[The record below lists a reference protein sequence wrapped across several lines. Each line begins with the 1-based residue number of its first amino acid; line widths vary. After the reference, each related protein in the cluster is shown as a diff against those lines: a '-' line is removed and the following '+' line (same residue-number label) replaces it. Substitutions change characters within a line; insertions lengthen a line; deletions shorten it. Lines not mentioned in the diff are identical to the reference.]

1 MSDNVIILGAG
12 FSYDAGIPLL
22 GGFVEKMWEY
32 AARRAQ
38 NGTPLS
44 SSDLEIFEDAIKV
57 KNELDSYHG
66 RAVFDDRNIEDILSI
81 LSFNVLGGGKG
92 DKDKLNKINRAIART
107 IELSCSVTHPGV
119 PRSSK
124 SQAIKTGPDIY
135 RNFWRHLF
143 QYANDGAQM
152 PTIIT
157 FNYDLVLERAL
168 LQLLI
173 GTNYD
178 NYQNQLP
185 FNSFEIQY
193 YHDRVP
199 SLCYAASYASYTDS
213 DFKHKTGT
221 VLAPLEGKQVAKHF
235 NIEILKLHGSL
246 NFPKPRVKFDDGVY
260 NFAAAL
266 DDPQILPPIS
276 NKMAGNTSDDAWR
289 IALQRLREAK
299 NVVIVGYS
307 LPRTDIYMQYFLKAA
322 LGPNMDL
329 NKIFV
334 FDPVLYG
341 NSQENKDMRSRYQ
354 ECFASQLH
362 NRIYFNLDGGQIG
375 SPELYGTAAQFVQ
388 VLGKTPDRILF

>member
-1 MSDNVIILGAG
+1 MTNNVIILGAG
-12 FSYDAGIPLL
+12 FSHDAGIPLL
-22 GGFVEKMWEY
+22 GGFVERMWEF

-38 NGTPLS
+38 NGNPLD

-92 DKDKLNKINRAIART
+92 DKEKLNKINRAIART

-119 PRSSK
+119 PSSGN
-124 SQAIKTGPDIY
+124 SQVVKTGPDIY
-135 RNFWRHLF
+135 RNFWQHIF
-143 QYANDGAQM
+143 TCAKNNSEM

-173 GTNYD
+173 GTNY
-178 NYQNQLP
+178 NNHKNQLP
-185 FNSFEIQY
+185 FGSFEIQY
-193 YHDRVP
+193 YHDRIP
-199 SLCYAASYASYTDS
+199 MLAYAANYANYTDS
-213 DFKHKTGT
+213 DFKHKSGT
-221 VLAPLEGKQVAKHF
+221 VLTALSDKPSENLL

-246 NFPKPRVKFDDGVY
+246 NFPKPRVKFDDISY

-276 NKMAGNTSDDAWR
+276 NKMSGNTSDEAWR
-289 IALQRLREAK
+289 VALQRLREAK

-334 FDPVLYG
+334 FDPALYS

-362 NRIYFNLDGGQIG
+362 NRIYFNLDGNQIG
-375 SPELYGTAAQFVQ
+375 PSEHYGTAAQFVQ
-388 VLGKTPDRILF
+388 VLGKASNRILF